1 MLNLEKVTINVSTE
15 NIYSVMLKTTLV
27 YKGVKNATIGK
38 KLVSIGAHGGFVFAR
53 CKSGGNAIEGEF
65 GSLFGGNGCA
75 HHTMSFGHLDPFFSI
90 HSVASR
96 RLVEVPPRL
105 F

>member
-1 MLNLEKVTINVSTE
+1 MLGTE
-15 NIYSVMLKTTLV
+15 NIYSVMLKTSLV
-27 YKGVKNATIGK
+27 YKGVKKATIGK
-38 KLVSIGAHGGFVFAR
+38 KLVSIGANGGFVFAR
-53 CKSGGNAIEGEF
+53 CKSGGDATEGEF

-75 HHTMSFGHLDPFFSI
+75 HRTTSFGHLDPFFSI

-96 RLVEVPPRL
+96 RLVEVLPSL